1 MHLNNHQRRCKC
13 FAEKIIMKK
22 RKIIVTSRENENKKI
37 AYFLQTFVT
46 RRVLALASS
55 SKTEWGPT
63 KKQNF
68 R

>member
-1 MHLNNHQRRCKC
+1 
-13 FAEKIIMKK
+13 MKK
-22 RKIIVTSRENENKKI
+22 RKIIVTSRENKNKEI
-37 AYFLQTFVT
+37 AYFLQTLVT
-46 RRVLALASS
+46 RRVLASASS